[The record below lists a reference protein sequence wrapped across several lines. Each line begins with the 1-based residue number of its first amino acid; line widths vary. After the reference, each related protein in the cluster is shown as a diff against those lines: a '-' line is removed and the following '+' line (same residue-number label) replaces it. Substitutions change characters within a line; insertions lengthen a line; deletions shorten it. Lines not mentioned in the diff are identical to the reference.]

1 VTQSRSRSRER
12 ILTNPRQLQYAGSA
26 IAVPYPGSCE
36 ACSRQFAPIP
46 DRGISLHRR
55 TRRGDYPDPD
65 RAIANAILVF
75 RGQRVLLDSTLA
87 TMYSVKTKGLNQAV
101 RRNRKRFPTD
111 FMFQL
116 SASEAASL
124 RSQTVTSSSHG
135 GRRFRTYVFTEQGVA
150 MLSSVLRSGRA
161 IAVNIEIM
169 RAFVRLRGIAKS
181 HTDLARKLDEL
192 EKKYDRRFKSV
203 FEAIRHLMNPPARST
218 RRRIGFRTP
227 AMNARSVER
236 R

>member
-1 VTQSRSRSRER
+1 VATTLIPIER
-12 ILTNPRQLQYAGSA
+12 
-26 IAVPYPGSCE
+26 
-36 ACSRQFAPIP
+36 
-46 DRGISLHRR
+46 
-55 TRRGDYPDPD
+55 
-65 RAIANAILVF
+65 IANAILVF
-75 RGQRVLLDSTLA
+75 RGQRLLLDSTLA

-135 GRRFRTYVFTEQGVA
+135 GRRFRPYVFTEQGVRCS
-150 MLSSVLRSGRA
+150 LLFYRSERA

-169 RAFVRLRGIAKS
+169 RALVRLRGIAKS

-218 RRRIGFRTP
+218 RRRIGFRAP
-227 AMNARSVER
+227 PMNARSVER